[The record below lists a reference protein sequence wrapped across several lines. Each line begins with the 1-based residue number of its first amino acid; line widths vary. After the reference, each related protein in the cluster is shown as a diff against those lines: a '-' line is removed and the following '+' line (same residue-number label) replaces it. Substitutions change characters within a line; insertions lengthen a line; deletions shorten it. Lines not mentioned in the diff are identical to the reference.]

1 MSVVKSIELLIP
13 KEVYL
18 AGSTVEG
25 QLILSLHST
34 LVDPLLKVELIGRGY
49 LEWTEEAHLDKDYS
63 QRATCVNKADYVHKT
78 KTFKIEHNWLGPGV
92 HKFDFDFIL
101 PPRIPSTFTS
111 RVGRISY
118 FLQAL
123 CATRELILGK
133 QKKYILVQGTSLYS
147 QDTYPLVVEVQQVLS
162 IYLPGDNISFT
173 TEITNPTG
181 KSIRKVTFALHSV
194 VLYKAFNF
202 RAERRTLE
210 QHEEMMRL
218 ESNIERGP
226 CEFTKIHSTLCLP
239 QVMPVTSAQKSDDIM
254 EIGYELMGTVHFP
267 WCLNRVVAKIP
278 IVIRNEA
285 TGSPEERREDR
296 GSLTPKPS
304 SVFIQIGRYSFQKWI
319 TFSLPSS
326 RFIKSSLYVSTS
338 ETHCPLGWV
347 LPDVLKLRPSWSPP
361 IYGCR
366 S

>member
-1 MSVVKSIELLIP
+1 MSVVKSIELVIP

-18 AGSTVEG
+18 AGSTVTG
-25 QLILSLHST
+25 HLILSLHST

-92 HKFDFDFIL
+92 HKFDFDFVL
-101 PPRIPSTFTS
+101 PPSIPSTFTS

-133 QKKYILVQGTSLYS
+133 QKKYILVQGISLYS
-147 QDTYPLVVEVQQVLS
+147 QDIVQSKFPLVVEAQHVLTYNCCRRNAPITLRMSLSKS
-162 IYLPGDNISFT
+162 IYLPGDNITFT

-181 KSIRKVTFALHSV
+181 KSIRKVVFTLHSV
-194 VLYKAFNF
+194 VLYKAINF
-202 RAERRTLE
+202 RAESRTLV
-210 QHEEMMRL
+210 QHEEMLRL

-239 QVMPVTSAQKSDDIM
+239 KVMPLTSAQKSDDIM
-254 EIGYELMGTVHFP
+254 EIGYELTGTVHFP

-278 IVIRNEA
+278 IVIKNEA
-285 TGSPEERREDR
+285 TGSPE
-296 GSLTPKPS
+296 
-304 SVFIQIGRYSFQKWI
+304 
-319 TFSLPSS
+319 
-326 RFIKSSLYVSTS
+326 
-338 ETHCPLGWV
+338 
-347 LPDVLKLRPSWSPP
+347 
-361 IYGCR
+361 
-366 S
+366 

>member
-1 MSVVKSIELLIP
+1 MSVVKSIELVIP
-13 KEVYL
+13 KEVYV
-18 AGSTVEG
+18 AGSTVVG

-49 LEWTEEAHLDKDYS
+49 LEWTEEANMEKDYIQPGS
-63 QRATCVNKADYVHKT
+63 CVNKADYVHKT
-78 KTFKIEHNWLGPGV
+78 KTFKIERGWLGPGV
-92 HKFDFDFIL
+92 HTFDFDFVL
-101 PPRIPSTFTS
+101 PPSIPSTFTS

-133 QKKYILVQGTSLYS
+133 QKKYILVQGISLHR
-147 QDTYPLVVEVQQVLS
+147 QDTVESKYPLTVEVQKVVSYNCCVRSAPITLRMSLSKS
-162 IYLPGDNISFT
+162 IYMPGDNINFT
-173 TEITNPTG
+173 TDITNLTG
-181 KSIRKVTFALHSV
+181 KSIRKVVFTLHSV

-239 QVMPVTSAQKSDDIM
+239 KVMPVTSSHKSDDIM
-254 EIGYELMGTVHFP
+254 EIGYELMGIVHFP
-267 WCLNRVVAKIP
+267 WCLHTVMAKIP

-285 TGSPEERREDR
+285 TDFP
-296 GSLTPKPS
+296 
-304 SVFIQIGRYSFQKWI
+304 Q
-319 TFSLPSS
+319 
-326 RFIKSSLYVSTS
+326 
-338 ETHCPLGWV
+338 
-347 LPDVLKLRPSWSPP
+347 
-361 IYGCR
+361 
-366 S
+366 

>member
-1 MSVVKSIELLIP
+1 MSVVKSIELVIP
-13 KEVYL
+13 KEVYV
-18 AGSTVEG
+18 AGSTVAG

-78 KTFKIEHNWLGPGV
+78 KTFKTEHNWLGPGV
-92 HKFDFDFIL
+92 HKFDFDFVL

-111 RVGRISY
+111 RVGKISY
-118 FLQAL
+118 FLQAI
-123 CATRELILGK
+123 CATRELILRK

-147 QDTYPLVVEVQQVLS
+147 QDTVQSKYPLVVEVQKILAYNCCLRSAPITLRMSLS
-162 IYLPGDNISFT
+162 KSLYLPGDNISFT

-181 KSIRKVTFALHSV
+181 KSIRKVVFTLHSV

-202 RAERRTLE
+202 RAEPRTLE

-218 ESNIERGP
+218 ESNMEQGP

-239 QVMPVTSAQKSDDIM
+239 KVMPVSSTQKSDDIM
-254 EIGYELMGTVHFP
+254 EIGYELTGTVHFP

-278 IVIRNEA
+278 VVVRNEA
-285 TGSPEERREDR
+285 TELPE
-296 GSLTPKPS
+296 
-304 SVFIQIGRYSFQKWI
+304 
-319 TFSLPSS
+319 
-326 RFIKSSLYVSTS
+326 
-338 ETHCPLGWV
+338 
-347 LPDVLKLRPSWSPP
+347 
-361 IYGCR
+361 
-366 S
+366 